1 MRLITARLTAA
12 ALAAGA
18 LTVPATAQD
27 WILDR
32 EASAVSFQIT
42 IFNAPAEARFTD
54 FDAEITLDPD
64 DLSSARIDASVRAGS
79 GEMDTRDYQQAL
91 LSSDGLAPRAHPEVR
106 FVSEDVRATDDG
118 YEAHGVLTVRDVEQP
133 AVLAFTLEIDGARA
147 VARGG
152 FEVSRSDFGISAS
165 SWGAGNVGETV
176 TVSLHIEA
184 DAS

>member
-18 LTVPATAQD
+18 PSAPAVSQD
-27 WILDR
+27 WVLDR

-54 FDAEITLDPD
+54 FDAQITLDPE

-79 GEMDTRDYQQAL
+79 GAMDTRDYQQAL
-91 LSSDGLAPRAHPEVR
+91 LSSDGLAPRAHPDLR
-106 FVSEDVRATDDG
+106 FVSDDIRATDDG
-118 YEAHGVLTVRDVEQP
+118 YEAHGMLTVRNVEQP
-133 AVLAFTLEIDGARA
+133 VVLTFTLDIDGTRA

-165 SWGAGNVGETV
+165 SWGANNVGETV
-176 TVSLHIEA
+176 SVSLHIEA

>member
-1 MRLITARLTAA
+1 MRLIAASLSA

-18 LTVPATAQD
+18 LSVPASAQG
-27 WILDR
+27 WTLDR

-54 FDAEITLDPD
+54 FDADITLDPD
-64 DLSSARIDASVRAGS
+64 DLSGARIDASVRASS
-79 GEMDTRDYQQAL
+79 GEMDTSDYQQAL
-91 LSSDGLAPRAHPEVR
+91 LSSDGLAPRAHPELR
-106 FVSEDVRATDDG
+106 FVSDDIRATDEG
-118 YEAHGVLTVRDVEQP
+118 YEAHGVLSVRDVEQP

-165 SWGAGNVGETV
+165 SWGANNVGETV
-176 TVSLHIEA
+176 SVTLHIEA
-184 DAS
+184 DAG

>member
-1 MRLITARLTAA
+1 MRPIAARFTAA

-18 LTVPATAQD
+18 LSLPASAQD

-64 DLSSARIDASVRAGS
+64 NLSAARIDASVRAGS
-79 GEMDTRDYQQAL
+79 GAMDTRDYQQAL
-91 LSSDGLAPRAHPEVR
+91 LSSDGLAPRAHPDLR
-106 FVSEDVRATDDG
+106 FVSDDIRATGNG
-118 YEAHGVLTVRDVEQP
+118 YEAHGVLSVRNVEQP
-133 AVLAFTLEIDGARA
+133 VVLAFTLDIDGARA

-152 FEVSRSDFGISAS
+152 FEVSRSGFGISAS
-165 SWGAGNVGETV
+165 SWGANNVGETV
-176 TVSLHIEA
+176 SVTLHIEA
-184 DAS
+184 DAG

>member
-1 MRLITARLTAA
+1 MRLIAASLSAA

-18 LTVPATAQD
+18 LSVPASAQD

-54 FDAEITLDPD
+54 FDAEITLDPA
-64 DLSSARIDASVRAGS
+64 DLSGARIDASVRAGS
-79 GEMDTRDYQQAL
+79 GAMDTRDYQQAL
-91 LSSDGLAPRAHPEVR
+91 LSSDGLAPRAHPDLR
-106 FVSEDVRATDDG
+106 FVSDDIRATDAG
-118 YEAHGVLTVRDVEQP
+118 YEAHGVLSVRNVEQP
-133 AVLAFTLEIDGARA
+133 VVLAFTLDIDGDRA

-165 SWGAGNVGETV
+165 SWGANNVGETV
-176 TVSLHIEA
+176 SVTLHIEA
-184 DAS
+184 EAG